1 MKLFTQFA
9 IAAATTACAGV
20 RAPAPASVLT
30 SPRVATVESLNNS
43 APNTPARLVIVVRD
57 GDAPDRSVPGATVA
71 LGRDEASLQSVS
83 ALHVTAKADGV
94 VTFERLDPG
103 EYALLVR
110 QIGYAPF
117 QFVVSLRSQCREV
130 LEVYLGQNPLC
141 LFECS
146 PTPGRAVLTTC
157 RRLSNE
163 RREE

>member
-1 MKLFTQFA
+1 MRLFTQFA
-9 IAAATTACAGV
+9 VAATATACAGI
-20 RAPAPASVLT
+20 RPPAPARSLT
-30 SPRVATVESLNNS
+30 SPGVTTVESLRNS
-43 APNTPARLVIVVRD
+43 AADLPARLVVVVRD
-57 GDAPDRSVPGATVA
+57 GDAPDRSVPGATVY
-71 LGRDEASLQSVS
+71 LGQDKTNLQAVSTLRASS
-83 ALHVTAKADGV
+83 KADGV

-117 QFVVSLRSQCREV
+117 EFVVNLRSQCREV

-157 RRLSNE
+157 RRPSKGS
-163 RREE
+163 EE